1 MGFSNQERIN
11 LFTKSLA
18 AAVYDANAT
27 AVWYESK
34 LPFQFILDGEAV
46 WTQVASIPPAGTLA
60 NARANALANPTIIQD
75 LSQNV
80 DAVRLTLVAGTNQST
95 YVAYE
100 IYNDTA
106 SPRLGNWILPQLVP
120 QTNGSASNGYAINLY
135 NGDPNAGGVLVST
148 SAGTTGTGINKTV
161 GWIFNYASGILILA
175 DDFKAAITDPWIVGF
190 RYIGETAKDSSGSI
204 TGTINP
210 PEVAYATGVDT
221 IGGASDF
228 TYDSTNNLL
237 EVEKI
242 ESQVV
247 ITIRNE
253 TGSTIDAGSAVYVS
267 GIGSGGKPLVD
278 LADATS
284 ASSMPSVAIVSNNI
298 ATGNSGFGI
307 LTGQLNGLNGS
318 AGNTVFDSTI
328 VAGDI
333 GKTLYV
339 SDVNPG
345 RLTVT
350 KPTGSSELIQ
360 NIGRIID
367 ITGGNVKIAVNNI
380 GRTNDVPNSF
390 STTGNIDAG
399 SLTVNSAY
407 TFPTAD
413 GTDGQVLVTDGV
425 GTLTFADPSITSSYV
440 ADETIAMG
448 ELVRVVNSSDVG
460 LTPGRVILANAQE
473 LSSSEF
479 LGIATSGG
487 NQGDSI
493 IVATNGKIGVKFSSA
508 PASNSNGQ
516 RVYVSTT
523 DGLATLT
530 APTNSGDT
538 IYQVGTLVGANGVNS
553 SPLVNLAFK
562 EIITLG

>member
-60 NARANALANPTIIQD
+60 TARANALANPTIIQD

-120 QTNGSASNGYAINLY
+120 QTNGAASNGYAINLY

-221 IGGASDF
+221 IGGDASF
-228 TYDSTNNLL
+228 IYDDTNALL

-242 ESQVV
+242 KSQYVYEVRNESGATIEAGTCVTLSGVTPSGKTLIIPADASDPTKICKGIVPNQIPDSNNGYVV
-247 ITIRNE
+247 ILGLIHSLDGGVGNHHFDETI
-253 TGSTIDAGSAVYVS
+253 TTA
-267 GIGSGGKPLVD
+267 
-278 LADATS
+278 
-284 ASSMPSVAIVSNNI
+284 
-298 ATGNSGFGI
+298 
-307 LTGQLNGLNGS
+307 
-318 AGNTVFDSTI
+318 
-328 VAGDI
+328 DI
-333 GKTLYV
+333 GKIIYV
-339 SDVNPG
+339 SPINPG
-345 RLTVT
+345 RITIT
-350 KPTGSSELIQ
+350 RPTSPSDFVQ
-360 NIGRIID
+360 SIGCISN
-367 ITGGNVKIAVNNI
+367 ITGGSNVTIEIVLSKP
-380 GRTNDVPNSF
+380 NDVPNEF
-390 STTGNIDAG
+390 SISGNIDAG

-407 TFPTAD
+407 TFPT
-413 GTDGQVLVTDGV
+413 TDGAVGQALVTDGSGNLSFAYV
-425 GTLTFADPSITSSYV
+425 GGLVTYV
-440 ADETIAMG
+440 ADETLVVGDI
-448 ELVRVVNSSDVG
+448 VRVANSLDVG
-460 LTPGRVILANAQE
+460 FTPGRVVLAGSTNTE
-473 LSSSEF
+473 GDIV
-479 LGIATSGG
+479 LGIVTVGG
-487 NQGDSI
+487 NQGDVVSI
-493 IVATNGKIGVKFSSA
+493 ATSGKVGCGFSVAPPSVDNGKKIYLSSTNGKATTTPPSTIGNVVCKVGILA
-508 PASNSNGQ
+508 GADGI
-516 RVYVSTT
+516 TT
-523 DGLATLT
+523 T
-530 APTNSGDT
+530 
-538 IYQVGTLVGANGVNS
+538 
-553 SPLVNLAFK
+553 PLVDIQIQ
-562 EIITLG
+562 EIMYIG